1 MKIRV
6 FAKANP
12 LNPRTN
18 QPKNKMYQMKIF
30 QSKYWLFVLLI
41 GLKSVAQ
48 FSTTIPL
55 DKNVVSGKLK
65 NGMKYYVL
73 HNEFPKDRVCFYF
86 AQNVGAILENDD
98 QNGLAHFLEHMAFN
112 GTKNFEGKGII
123 DMLEKK
129 GVRFGADINAYTAQD
144 QTVYNL
150 SNVPATDSK
159 LIDSC
164 LLALHDWSGFL
175 SLKDSEID
183 AERGV
188 IREEWRTRRDSDFRL
203 RLETDKTLYK
213 GSKYAKRD
221 VIGDLNIINNFDY
234 QVLRDYY
241 KKWYRPDLQAVIV
254 VGDIDVK
261 EIEKKII
268 ETFSSIEM
276 PKNPAERY
284 YVSIPKNKGME
295 YVLAKD
301 KEAQE
306 TSIILYYK
314 KDYDKVKNNEKIRR
328 DLVNNLATDMM
339 NRRYQEFIQNN
350 ETAVLKMA
358 TGPSEVSRLT
368 NSHSL
373 YMVPKNNKTLEGFKE
388 MMIETER
395 AIRYGFT
402 QKELDRNKESVLS
415 YYENLLQNK
424 DKIDNDTFSE
434 QLVEYFLK
442 AVPFESIEAEYENI
456 KKRLASITLSE
467 INQAVKKLQTTD
479 NIVMTVTGPDKSDV
493 VYPSKEDYL
502 KIMAEVKKM
511 LLEKYKETDTDQP
524 LITAELKGSKVTK
537 ETPIEGIKGAKSYV
551 LGNGAKIVLYP
562 TTLAKDEVLFS
573 AYSLGGSSLIKT
585 EDIPSSQ
592 IAVSLVESSGL
603 GAFKSTDLKDK
614 LNGKIANVKPY
625 ITELTEGFQGSSNQ
639 KDFETLLQLLYLYF
653 EQPRFDKDSY
663 ARMLTGFSNSLENAA
678 NTNPK
683 VFKDTISQL
692 NYNHNKRVP
701 LLNEDF
707 LKRLSFEKA
716 SEIYKQRIQNAADF
730 TFVFTGNL
738 PENAI
743 ALLEKYIG
751 SITADANKKENY
763 VDNHLD
769 PAPGIAKQLLVREMN
784 VPKASVY
791 IRFVKQFPYNYKNVF
806 TMHILSELLSKKYL
820 DLIREEEGGSY
831 GVHVSNSVSRLP
843 SDEYSMTINFDSDPA
858 KEEKLTKIVYEQIA
872 LMQQKEA
879 KEEDIQSVKNTVLKA
894 RAEKVL
900 TNGFWL
906 SSLNNMILNNE
917 TFKDD
922 VIYKKTLNEI
932 TAADL
937 KAFAKEF
944 FAKPSTVEVIMK
956 SKPQVAGPQY

>member
-1 MKIRV
+1 
-6 FAKANP
+6 
-12 LNPRTN
+12 
-18 QPKNKMYQMKIF
+18 MKIF
-30 QSKYWLFVLLI
+30 QSKYWLFMLFI
-41 GLKSVAQ
+41 GFKSAAQ

-55 DKNVVSGKLK
+55 SKDVVSGKLK

-150 SNVPATDSK
+150 SNVPAADSK

-164 LLALHDWSGFL
+164 LLALHDWSGYL
-175 SLKDSEID
+175 SLKEAEID

-254 VGDIDVK
+254 VGDIDVQ

-268 ETFSSIEM
+268 ATFSSIEM

-284 YVSIPKNKGME
+284 YVSIPKNKAME

-306 TSIILYYK
+306 TAIVVYYK
-314 KDYDKVKNNEKIRR
+314 RDFDKVKNNETSRR
-328 DLVNNLATDMM
+328 DLVNNLAADMI

-350 ETAVLKMA
+350 ETSVLKMA

-368 NSHSL
+368 DSYSL
-373 YMVPKNNKTLEGFKE
+373 YVVPKNNKTAAGFKE
-388 MMIETER
+388 MMIVTER
-395 AIRYGFT
+395 AVRYGFT
-402 QKELDRNKESVLS
+402 QKELDRNKKSILS

-424 DKIDNDTFSE
+424 DKIDNDQFSE
-434 QLVEYFLK
+434 ELVEYFLK
-442 AVPFESIEAEYENI
+442 AVPFESIDTQYENI
-456 KKRLASITLSE
+456 KKRLASITIEE
-467 INQAVKKLQTTD
+467 INQAVKKLQTAD
-479 NIVMTVTGPDKSDV
+479 NIVMTVTGPDKSDI
-493 VYPSKEDYL
+493 VYPAKDEYL

-511 LLEKYKETDTDQP
+511 PLEKYKETDTDQP
-524 LITAELKGSKVTK
+524 LITSELKGSKVVK
-537 ETPIEGIKGAKSYV
+537 ETPVEGIKGAESYV

-573 AYSLGGSSLIKT
+573 AFSFGGSSLIKT

-592 IAVSLVESSGL
+592 IAVSLVENSGL

-614 LNGKIANVKPY
+614 LNGKIANAKPY
-625 ITELTEGFQGSSNQ
+625 ISELTEGFQGSSNQ
-639 KDFETLLQLLYLYF
+639 KDFETLMQLVYLYF

-663 ARMLTGFSNSLENAA
+663 ARMLTSFSNSIENAA

-683 VFKDTISQL
+683 VFQDTISQL
-692 NYNHNKRVP
+692 NYNHNRRVP
-701 LLNEDF
+701 LCDAEF

-716 SEIYKQRIQNAADF
+716 SELYKERIQNAADF

-751 SITADANKKENY
+751 SITSDAEKKENF

-769 PAPGIAKQLLVREMN
+769 PASGIAKQLLVRDMN

-843 SDEYSMTINFDSDPA
+843 SDEYSMTINFDSDPV
-858 KEEKLTKIVYEQIA
+858 KEEKLTKIVYQQIA
-872 LMQQKEA
+872 LMQQNEV

-900 TNGFWL
+900 TNSFWL
-906 SSLNNMILNNE
+906 GTLNIMLMNNDD
-917 TFKDD
+917 FKDD
-922 VIYKKTLNEI
+922 IICKKILNEI
-932 TAADL
+932 TATDI
-937 KAFAKEF
+937 KAFAEQF
-944 FAKPSTVEVIMK
+944 FTQPKTVEVVMK
-956 SKPQVAGPQY
+956 SEI

>member
-1 MKIRV
+1 
-6 FAKANP
+6 
-12 LNPRTN
+12 
-18 QPKNKMYQMKIF
+18 MKIF
-30 QSKYWLFVLLI
+30 QSKYWLFVLFL
-41 GLKSVAQ
+41 GFKSAAQ

-55 DKNVVSGKLK
+55 SKDVVSGTLK
-65 NGMKYYVL
+65 NRMKYYVL
-73 HNEFPKDRVCFYF
+73 HNEWPKDRVCFYF

-112 GTKNFEGKGII
+112 GTQNFEGKGII

-129 GVRFGADINAYTAQD
+129 GVSFGADINAYTAQD

-150 SNVPATDSK
+150 SNVPANDSK

-175 SLKDSEID
+175 SLKNTEID

-188 IREEWRTRRDSDFRL
+188 IREEWRTRRNSDFRL
-203 RLETDKTLYK
+203 RLETDKVLYK
-213 GSKYAKRD
+213 DSKYAKRD
-221 VIGDLNIINNFDY
+221 VIGDLNLINTFDY

-254 VGDIDVK
+254 VGDIDPK

-276 PKNPAERY
+276 PKNAAERY
-284 YVSIPKNKGME
+284 YVSVPKNKGIN

-306 TSIILYYK
+306 TSVVLYFK
-314 KDYDKVKNNEKIRR
+314 KDFDKVKNNETSRR
-328 DLVNNLATDMM
+328 DLVNNLCIDMM
-339 NRRYQEFIQNN
+339 NRRYKEFIQNN
-350 ETAVLKMA
+350 ETAVLNIG
-358 TGPSEVSRLT
+358 TGTSEVSRLT
-368 NSHSL
+368 NSYYL
-373 YMVPKNNKTLEGFKE
+373 YVTPKNNKTLEGFKE
-388 MMIETER
+388 MMVETER
-395 AIRYGFT
+395 AVRYGFT
-402 QKELDRNKESVLS
+402 QKELDRNKEGVLS
-415 YYENLLQNK
+415 FYENLLQNK
-424 DKIDNDTFSE
+424 DKIDNDEFSE
-434 QLVEYFLK
+434 ELVNHFLK
-442 AVPFESIEAEYENI
+442 AEPFESIETQYENV
-456 KKRLASITLSE
+456 KKRLASITLAE

-479 NIVMTVTGPDKSDV
+479 NIVMTVTGPDKNDV
-493 VYPSKEDYL
+493 VYPSKEEYVS
-502 KIMAEVKKM
+502 IMTSVKKM
-511 LLEKYKETDTDQP
+511 SLEKYKETDTDQP
-524 LITAELKGSKVTK
+524 LITAELKGSKVSK
-537 ETPIEGIKGAKSYV
+537 ETPIEGVAGAKSYV

-573 AYSLGGSSLIKT
+573 AFSFGGSSLIKT

-592 IAVSLVESSGL
+592 IAVSLVENSGL

-614 LNGKIANVKPY
+614 LNGKIVVLKPY
-625 ITELTEGFQGSSNQ
+625 ITELTEGFKGSGNQ

-653 EQPRFDKDSY
+653 EQPRFDKDAYS
-663 ARMLTGFSNSLENAA
+663 RMLTGFSNSLENSA

-683 VFKDTISQL
+683 VFQDTISQL
-692 NYNHNKRVP
+692 NYNRNKRVP
-701 LLNEDF
+701 LVNQEF

-716 SEIYKQRIQNAADF
+716 SEIYKKRIQNAADF

-738 PENAI
+738 PENVLSLI
-743 ALLEKYIG
+743 EKYIG
-751 SITADANKKENY
+751 SISSDVNKRENFT
-763 VDNHLD
+763 DNHLD
-769 PAPGIAKQLLVREMN
+769 PAPGISKELLVREMN

-806 TMHILSELLSKKYL
+806 TSHILAELLSKKYL

-831 GVHVSNSVSRLP
+831 GVHVSSVVSRLP
-843 SDEYSMTINFDSDPA
+843 SDEYSMTINFDCDPE
-858 KEEKLTKIVYEQIA
+858 KLEKLTKIVYEQIN
-872 LMQQKEA
+872 LTQKDVTKA
-879 KEEDIQSVKNTVLKA
+879 EDIESIKNTLLKA

-906 SSLNNMILNNE
+906 GNLNSMMLNNE

-922 VIYKKTLNEI
+922 VTYKKTLNEV
-932 TAADL
+932 TAEDI

-944 FAKPSTVEVIMK
+944 FAKPKTVEVIMK
-956 SKPQVAGPQY
+956 AKPQVAAPKY

>member
-1 MKIRV
+1 
-6 FAKANP
+6 
-12 LNPRTN
+12 
-18 QPKNKMYQMKIF
+18 MKIF
-30 QSKYWLFVLLI
+30 QSKYWLFVLFI
-41 GLKSVAQ
+41 GFKSVAQ
-48 FSTTIPL
+48 FSTTVPL
-55 DKNVVSGKLK
+55 SKDVVSGTLK

-73 HNEFPKDRVCFYF
+73 HNEWPKDRVCFYF

-112 GTKNFEGKGII
+112 GTQNFEGKGII

-129 GVRFGADINAYTAQD
+129 GVSFGADINAYTAQD

-150 SNVPATDSK
+150 SNVPAGDSK

-175 SLKDSEID
+175 SLKDTEID

-188 IREEWRTRRDSDFRL
+188 IREEWRTRRNSEFRL
-203 RLETDKTLYK
+203 RLETDKVLYK
-213 GSKYAKRD
+213 DSKYAKRD
-221 VIGDLNIINNFDY
+221 VIGDLNLINTFDY

-254 VGDIDVK
+254 VGDIDPAV
-261 EIEKKII
+261 IEKKII
-268 ETFSSIEM
+268 ETFSAIQM
-276 PKNPAERY
+276 PKNAAERY
-284 YVSIPKNKGME
+284 YIAVPKNKGIN

-306 TSIILYYK
+306 TSVVLYFK
-314 KDYDKVKNNEKIRR
+314 KDFDKVKNNETIRR
-328 DLVNNLATDMM
+328 DLVNNLCTDMM

-350 ETAVLKMA
+350 ETAVLNIG
-358 TGPSEVSRLT
+358 TGTSEVSRLT
-368 NSHSL
+368 NSYYL
-373 YMVPKNNKTLEGFKE
+373 YVTPKNNKTLEGFKE

-395 AIRYGFT
+395 AVRYGFT
-402 QKELDRNKESVLS
+402 QKELDRNKEAVLS
-415 YYENLLQNK
+415 SYKNSLQNK
-424 DKIDNDTFSE
+424 DKFESDGLSE
-434 QLVEYFLK
+434 ELVNYFLK
-442 AVPFESIEAEYENI
+442 AMPFESIETQYE
-456 KKRLASITLSE
+456 KAKSRLASITLAE

-479 NIVMTVTGPDKSDV
+479 NIVMTVTGPDKNDV
-493 VYPSKEDYL
+493 VYPSKEDYVS
-502 KIMAEVKKM
+502 IMASVKKM
-511 LLEKYKETDTDQP
+511 SLEKYKESDTDQP
-524 LITAELKGSKVTK
+524 LIASDLKGSKASK
-537 ETPIEGIKGAKSYV
+537 ETAIEGIAGAKSYV
-551 LGNGAKIVLYP
+551 LANGAKIVLYP

-573 AYSLGGSSLIKT
+573 AFSFGGSSLVKT

-592 IAVSLVESSGL
+592 IAVSLVENSGL

-614 LNGKIANVKPY
+614 LNGKIVDIKPY
-625 ITELTEGFQGSSNQ
+625 ITELTEGFRGSSNQ

-653 EQPRFDKDSY
+653 EQPRFDKDAY
-663 ARMLTGFSNSLENAA
+663 GRMVTGFSNSLENSA

-683 VFKDTISQL
+683 VFQDTISQL
-692 NYNHNKRVP
+692 NYNRNKRVP
-701 LLNEDF
+701 LINEEF

-738 PENAI
+738 PDNVLSLI
-743 ALLEKYIG
+743 EKYIG
-751 SITADANKKENY
+751 SIASDVNKKENF

-806 TMHILSELLSKKYL
+806 ISHILAELLSKKYL

-831 GVHVSNSVSRLP
+831 GVHVSSGLSRLP
-843 SDEYSMTINFDSDPA
+843 SDEYSMTINFDSDPE
-858 KEEKLTKIVYEQIA
+858 KVEKLTKIVYEQINVT
-872 LMQQKEA
+872 QKDVTKQDEIESI
-879 KEEDIQSVKNTVLKA
+879 KSTVLKA
-894 RAEKVL
+894 RAEKVM
-900 TNGFWL
+900 TNSFWL
-906 SSLNNMILNNE
+906 NSLNNMILNND

-922 VIYKKTLNEI
+922 VIYKKTLKEI
-932 TAADL
+932 TAEDI

-944 FAKPSTVEVIMK
+944 FANPKTVEVIMK
-956 SKPQVAGPQY
+956 SKPQVAAP

>member
-1 MKIRV
+1 MKIL
-6 FAKANP
+6 K
-12 LNPRTN
+12 
-18 QPKNKMYQMKIF
+18 
-30 QSKYWLFVLLI
+30 SKYWLFVLLI
-41 GLKSVAQ
+41 GFKSAAQ

-55 DKNVVSGKLK
+55 SKEVVSGQLK

-73 HNEFPKDRVCFYF
+73 HNEWPKDRVCFYF

-112 GTKNFEGKGII
+112 GTQNFEGKGII

-150 SNVPATDSK
+150 SNVPAGDSK

-175 SLKDSEID
+175 SLKDAEID

-188 IREEWRTRRDSDFRL
+188 IREEWRTRRNSEFRL
-203 RLETDKTLYK
+203 RLETDKILYK
-213 GSKYAKRD
+213 DSKYAKRD
-221 VIGDLNIINNFDY
+221 VIGDLNIINTFKY
-234 QVLRDYY
+234 RVLRDYY

-254 VGDIDVK
+254 VGDIDAK

-284 YVSIPKNKGME
+284 YVTVPKNKGME

-306 TSIILYYK
+306 TSVVLYFK
-314 KDYDKVKNNEKIRR
+314 RDFDKVKSNETTRR
-328 DLVNNLATDMM
+328 DLVNNLCTDMM

-350 ETAVLKMA
+350 ETSVLNIG
-358 TGPSEVSRLT
+358 TGSSEVSRLT
-368 NSHSL
+368 DSYYL
-373 YMVPKNNKTLEGFKE
+373 YVTPKNNKTLEGFKE
-388 MMIETER
+388 MMVETER
-395 AIRYGFT
+395 AVRYGFT

-415 YYENLLQNK
+415 YYENVLQNK
-424 DKIDNDTFSE
+424 DKIESDEYSE
-434 QLVEYFLK
+434 ELVNYFLK
-442 AVPFESIEAEYENI
+442 AVPFESIETQYENV
-456 KKRLASITLSE
+456 KKRLASITLAE
-467 INQAVKKLQTTD
+467 INEAVKKIQTTD
-479 NIVMTVTGPDKSDV
+479 NIVMTVTGPDKNDV
-493 VYPSKEDYL
+493 IYPSKAEYVNV
-502 KIMAEVKKM
+502 MASVKKM
-511 LLEKYKETDTDQP
+511 KLEKYKETDTDQP
-524 LITAELKGSKVTK
+524 LVTAELKGSKVEK
-537 ETPIEGIKGAKSYV
+537 EAAVEGIAGAKSYV
-551 LGNGAKIVLYP
+551 LANGAKIVLYP

-573 AYSLGGSSLIKT
+573 AFSFGGSSQIKT

-614 LNGKIANVKPY
+614 LNGKIVALQPY
-625 ITELTEGFQGSSNQ
+625 ITELTEGFKGSSNQ

-663 ARMLTGFSNSLENAA
+663 TRMLTGLSNSLENAE

-683 VFKDTISQL
+683 VFQDTISQL

-701 LLNEDF
+701 LFNQEF

-716 SEIYKQRIQNAADF
+716 SELYKQRIQNAADF

-738 PENAI
+738 PENALS
-743 ALLEKYIG
+743 LLEKYIG
-751 SITADANKKENY
+751 SITSDKNKKENFIN
-763 VDNHLD
+763 NHLD

-791 IRFVKQFPYNYKNVF
+791 IRFVKQYPYSYKNVF
-806 TMHILSELLSKKYL
+806 ASRILEELLSKKYL

-831 GVHVSNSVSRLP
+831 GVHVSSGISRKP
-843 SDEYSMTINFDSDPA
+843 SDEYSMTINFDSDPE
-858 KEEKLTKIVYEQIA
+858 KEEKLTKIVYEQID
-872 LMQQKEA
+872 LMQKNLA
-879 KEEDIQSVKNTVLKA
+879 KDEDIQSVKNTLLKS
-894 RAEKVL
+894 RAEKTL

-906 SSLNNMILNNE
+906 GNLNNMLLNDE
-917 TFKDD
+917 SFKDD
-922 VIYKKTLNEI
+922 AIYKKTLNEV
-932 TAADL
+932 TAEDIR
-937 KAFAKEF
+937 AFAKEF

-956 SKPQVAGPQY
+956 SKVKVTAPEY

>member
-1 MKIRV
+1 MKIS
-6 FAKANP
+6 K
-12 LNPRTN
+12 
-18 QPKNKMYQMKIF
+18 
-30 QSKYWLFVLLI
+30 SKYWLFTLVI
-41 GLKSVAQ
+41 GFKSFAQ

-55 DKNVVSGKLK
+55 SKDVVSGQLK

-112 GTKNFEGKGII
+112 GTQNFEGKGII

-188 IREEWRTRRDSDFRL
+188 IREEWRTRRNSDFRL
-203 RLETDKTLYK
+203 RLETDKILYK

-221 VIGDLNIINNFDY
+221 VIGDLNIINNFEY

-254 VGDIDVK
+254 VGDIDAK

-268 ETFSSIEM
+268 ATFSSIEM
-276 PKNPAERY
+276 PKNAAERY
-284 YVSIPKNKGME
+284 YVSVPNNKGME

-306 TSIILYYK
+306 TSVVLYFK
-314 KDYDKVKNNEKIRR
+314 RDFDKVKSNETVRR
-328 DLVNNLATDMM
+328 DLVANLCIDMM

-350 ETAVLKMA
+350 ETAVLNIG
-358 TGPSEVSRLT
+358 TGFSEVSRLT
-368 NSHSL
+368 DSYYL
-373 YMVPKNNKTLEGFKE
+373 YVTPKNNKTLEGFKQ

-395 AIRYGFT
+395 AVRYGFT

-415 YYENLLQNK
+415 YYENVLQNK
-424 DKIDNDTFSE
+424 DKIESDEFSE
-434 QLVEYFLK
+434 ELVNYFLK
-442 AVPFESIEAEYENI
+442 AAPFESIETQYENI
-456 KKRLASITLSE
+456 KKRLATITLAE
-467 INQAVKKLQTTD
+467 VNQAVKKIQTTD

-493 VYPSKEDYL
+493 IYPTKAEYANV
-502 KIMAEVKKM
+502 MALVKKM
-511 LLEKYKETDTDQP
+511 KLDKYKETDTDQP
-524 LITAELKGSKVTK
+524 LVTAELKGSKVAK
-537 ETPIEGIKGAKSYV
+537 ESAIEGIAGAKSYV
-551 LGNGAKIVLYP
+551 LENGAKVVLYP
-562 TTLAKDEVLFS
+562 TTLAKDEILFS
-573 AYSLGGSSLIKT
+573 AFSFGGSSLIKT

-614 LNGKIANVKPY
+614 LNGKIVDLKPY
-625 ITELTEGFQGSSNQ
+625 ITELTEGFKGSSNQ
-639 KDFETLLQLLYLYF
+639 KDFETLLQMLYLYF

-663 ARMLTGFSNSLENAA
+663 TRMLTSFSNSLENAA
-678 NTNPK
+678 NSNPK
-683 VFKDTISQL
+683 VFQDTISQL

-701 LLNEDF
+701 LVNQEF

-716 SEIYKQRIQNAADF
+716 SELYKQRIQNAADF

-743 ALLEKYIG
+743 SLLEKYIG
-751 SITADANKKENY
+751 SISSDENKKESY

-791 IRFVKQFPYNYKNVF
+791 IRFSKQFPYTYKNVF
-806 TMHILSELLSKKYL
+806 TSRILEELLSKKYL

-831 GVHVSNSVSRLP
+831 GVHVSSGITRKP
-843 SDEYSMTINFDSDPA
+843 SDEYSMTINFDSDPD
-858 KEEKLTKIVYEQIA
+858 KEEKLTKIIYEQID
-872 LMQQKEA
+872 LMQKNLA
-879 KEEDIQSVKNTVLKA
+879 KTEDIQSVKNTLLKG

-900 TNGFWL
+900 TNSFWL
-906 SSLNNMILNNE
+906 GNLNNMLINNE
-917 TFKDD
+917 SFNDD
-922 VIYKKTLNEI
+922 VIYKKTLNEV
-932 TAADL
+932 TAEDV

-956 SKPQVAGPQY
+956 SKAKITAPEY

>member
-1 MKIRV
+1 M
-6 FAKANP
+6 
-12 LNPRTN
+12 
-18 QPKNKMYQMKIF
+18 
-30 QSKYWLFVLLI
+30 LFI
-41 GLKSVAQ
+41 GFKSAAQ

-55 DKNVVSGKLK
+55 SKDVVSGKLK

-150 SNVPATDSK
+150 SNVPAADSK
-159 LIDSC
+159 LIDYC
-164 LLALHDWSGFL
+164 LLALHDWSGYL
-175 SLKDSEID
+175 SLKEAEID

-254 VGDIDVK
+254 VGDIDVQ

-268 ETFSSIEM
+268 ATFSSIEM

-284 YVSIPKNKGME
+284 YVSIPKNKAME

-306 TSIILYYK
+306 TAIVVYYK
-314 KDYDKVKNNEKIRR
+314 RDFDKVKNNETSRR
-328 DLVNNLATDMM
+328 DLVNNLAADMI

-350 ETAVLKMA
+350 ETSVLKMA

-368 NSHSL
+368 DSYSL
-373 YMVPKNNKTLEGFKE
+373 YVVPKNNKTAAGFKE
-388 MMIETER
+388 MMIVTER
-395 AIRYGFT
+395 AVRYGFT
-402 QKELDRNKESVLS
+402 QKELDRNKESILS

-424 DKIDNDTFSE
+424 DKIDNDQFSE
-434 QLVEYFLK
+434 ELVEYFLK
-442 AVPFESIEAEYENI
+442 AVPFESIDTQYENI
-456 KKRLASITLSE
+456 KKRLASITIEE
-467 INQAVKKLQTTD
+467 INQAVKKLQTAD
-479 NIVMTVTGPDKSDV
+479 NIVMTVTGPDKSDI
-493 VYPSKEDYL
+493 VYPAKDEYL

-511 LLEKYKETDTDQP
+511 PLEKYKETDTDQP
-524 LITAELKGSKVTK
+524 LITSELKGSKVVK
-537 ETPIEGIKGAKSYV
+537 ETPVEGIKGAESYV

-573 AYSLGGSSLIKT
+573 AFSFGGSSLIKT

-592 IAVSLVESSGL
+592 IAVSLVENSGL

-614 LNGKIANVKPY
+614 LNGKIANAKPY
-625 ITELTEGFQGSSNQ
+625 ISELTEGFQGSSNQ
-639 KDFETLLQLLYLYF
+639 KDFETLLQLVYLYF

-663 ARMLTGFSNSLENAA
+663 ARMLTSFSNSIENAA

-683 VFKDTISQL
+683 VFQDTISQL
-692 NYNHNKRVP
+692 NYNHNRRVP
-701 LLNEDF
+701 LFDAEF

-716 SEIYKQRIQNAADF
+716 SELYKERIQNAADF

-751 SITADANKKENY
+751 SITSNAEKKENF

-769 PAPGIAKQLLVREMN
+769 PASGIAKQLLVRDMN

-843 SDEYSMTINFDSDPA
+843 SDEYSMTINFDSDPV
-858 KEEKLTKIVYEQIA
+858 KEEKLTKIVYQQIA
-872 LMQQKEA
+872 LMQQNEV

-900 TNGFWL
+900 TNSFWL
-906 SSLNNMILNNE
+906 GTLNSMLMNNDD
-917 TFKDD
+917 FKDD
-922 VIYKKTLNEI
+922 IICKKILNEI
-932 TAADL
+932 TATDI
-937 KAFAKEF
+937 KAFAKQF
-944 FAKPSTVEVIMK
+944 FTQPKTVEVVMK
-956 SKPQVAGPQY
+956 SEI

>member
-1 MKIRV
+1 MKIS
-6 FAKANP
+6 K
-12 LNPRTN
+12 
-18 QPKNKMYQMKIF
+18 
-30 QSKYWLFVLLI
+30 SKYWLFTLVI
-41 GLKSVAQ
+41 GFKSFAQ

-55 DKNVVSGKLK
+55 SKDVVSGQLK

-112 GTKNFEGKGII
+112 GTQNFEGKGII

-175 SLKDSEID
+175 LLKDSEID

-188 IREEWRTRRDSDFRL
+188 IREEWRTRRNSDFRL
-203 RLETDKTLYK
+203 RLETDKILYK

-221 VIGDLNIINNFDY
+221 VIGDLNIINNFEY

-254 VGDIDVK
+254 VGDIDAK

-268 ETFSSIEM
+268 ATFSSIEM
-276 PKNPAERY
+276 PKNAAERY
-284 YVSIPKNKGME
+284 YVSVPNNKGME

-306 TSIILYYK
+306 TSVVLYFK
-314 KDYDKVKNNEKIRR
+314 RDFDKVKSNETVRR
-328 DLVNNLATDMM
+328 DLVNNLCIDMM

-350 ETAVLKMA
+350 ETSVLNIG
-358 TGPSEVSRLT
+358 TGSSEVSRLT
-368 NSHSL
+368 DSYYL
-373 YMVPKNNKTLEGFKE
+373 YVTPKNNKTLEGFKQ

-395 AIRYGFT
+395 AVRYGFT

-415 YYENLLQNK
+415 YYENVLQNK
-424 DKIDNDTFSE
+424 DKIESDEFSE
-434 QLVEYFLK
+434 ELVNYFLK
-442 AVPFESIEAEYENI
+442 AAPFESIETQYENI
-456 KKRLASITLSE
+456 KKRLATITLAE
-467 INQAVKKLQTTD
+467 VNQAVKKIQTTD

-493 VYPSKEDYL
+493 IYPTK
-502 KIMAEVKKM
+502 AEYENVMTSVKKM
-511 LLEKYKETDTDQP
+511 KLDKYKETNTDQP
-524 LITAELKGSKVTK
+524 LVTAELKGSKVSK
-537 ETPIEGIKGAKSYV
+537 ETAIEGIAGAKSYV
-551 LGNGAKIVLYP
+551 LENGAKIVLYP

-573 AYSLGGSSLIKT
+573 AFSFGGSSLIKT

-614 LNGKIANVKPY
+614 LNGKIVDLKPY
-625 ITELTEGFQGSSNQ
+625 ISELTEGFKGSSNQ
-639 KDFETLLQLLYLYF
+639 KDFETLLQMLYLYF

-663 ARMLTGFSNSLENAA
+663 TRMLTSFSNSLENAA
-678 NTNPK
+678 NSNPK
-683 VFKDTISQL
+683 VFQDTISQL

-701 LLNEDF
+701 LVNQEF
-707 LKRLSFEKA
+707 LKRLSFETA
-716 SEIYKQRIQNAADF
+716 SQLYKQRIQNAADF

-743 ALLEKYIG
+743 SLLEKYIG
-751 SITADANKKENY
+751 SISSNENKKENY

-769 PAPGIAKQLLVREMN
+769 PALGIAKQLLVREMN

-791 IRFVKQFPYNYKNVF
+791 IRFSKQFPYTYKNVF
-806 TMHILSELLSKKYL
+806 TSRILEELLSKKYL

-831 GVHVSNSVSRLP
+831 GVHVSSGVTRKP
-843 SDEYSMTINFDSDPA
+843 SDEYSMTINFDSDPD
-858 KEEKLTKIVYEQIA
+858 KEEKLTKIIYDQID
-872 LMQQKEA
+872 LMQKNLA
-879 KEEDIQSVKNTVLKA
+879 KVEDIQSVKNTLLKG
-894 RAEKVL
+894 RAEKIL
-900 TNGFWL
+900 TNSFWL
-906 SSLNNMILNNE
+906 GNLNNMLLNDE
-917 TFKDD
+917 SFKDD
-922 VIYKKTLNEI
+922 AIYKKTLNEV
-932 TAADL
+932 TAEDVR
-937 KAFAKEF
+937 AFAKEF

-956 SKPQVAGPQY
+956 SKAKITAPEY

>member
-1 MKIRV
+1 MKIS
-6 FAKANP
+6 K
-12 LNPRTN
+12 
-18 QPKNKMYQMKIF
+18 
-30 QSKYWLFVLLI
+30 SKYLLFGLFI
-41 GLKSVAQ
+41 GFKSFAQ

-55 DKNVVSGKLK
+55 SKDVVSGQLK

-112 GTKNFEGKGII
+112 GTQNFEGKGII

-188 IREEWRTRRDSDFRL
+188 IREEWRTRRNSDFRL
-203 RLETDKTLYK
+203 RLETDKILYK

-221 VIGDLNIINNFDY
+221 VIGDLNIINNFEY

-254 VGDIDVK
+254 VGDIDAK

-268 ETFSSIEM
+268 ATFSSIEM
-276 PKNPAERY
+276 PKNAVERY
-284 YVSIPKNKGME
+284 YVSVPNNKGME

-306 TSIILYYK
+306 TSVVLYFK
-314 KDYDKVKNNEKIRR
+314 RDFDKVKSNETVRR
-328 DLVNNLATDMM
+328 DLVTNLCIDMM

-350 ETAVLKMA
+350 ETSVLNI
-358 TGPSEVSRLT
+358 GSGSSEVSRLT
-368 NSHSL
+368 DSYYL
-373 YMVPKNNKTLEGFKE
+373 YVTPKNNKTLEGFKQ

-395 AIRYGFT
+395 AVRYGFT

-415 YYENLLQNK
+415 FYENLLQNK
-424 DKIDNDTFSE
+424 DKIESDEFSE
-434 QLVEYFLK
+434 ELVNYFLK
-442 AVPFESIEAEYENI
+442 AAPFESIETQYENI
-456 KKRLASITLSE
+456 KKRLATITLAE
-467 INQAVKKLQTTD
+467 VNQAVKKIQTTD

-493 VYPSKEDYL
+493 IYPTKAEYENV
-502 KIMAEVKKM
+502 MALVKKM
-511 LLEKYKETDTDQP
+511 KLDKYKETNTDQP
-524 LITAELKGSKVTK
+524 LVTAELKGSKVVK
-537 ETPIEGIKGAKSYV
+537 ETTIDGIAGAKSYV
-551 LGNGAKIVLYP
+551 LENGAKIVLYP

-573 AYSLGGSSLIKT
+573 AFSFGGSSLIKT

-592 IAVSLVESSGL
+592 IAVSLVENSGL

-614 LNGKIANVKPY
+614 LNGKIANIKPY
-625 ITELTEGFQGSSNQ
+625 ISELTEGFQGSSNQ

-663 ARMLTGFSNSLENAA
+663 DRMLTSFSNSLENAA
-678 NTNPK
+678 NSNPK
-683 VFKDTISQL
+683 VFQDTISQL

-701 LLNEDF
+701 LVNQEF
-707 LKRLSFEKA
+707 LKRLSFETA
-716 SEIYKQRIQNAADF
+716 SQLYKQRIQNAADF

-743 ALLEKYIG
+743 SLLEKYIG
-751 SITADANKKENY
+751 SISSNENKKENY

-769 PAPGIAKQLLVREMN
+769 PALGIAKQLLVREMN

-791 IRFVKQFPYNYKNVF
+791 IRFSKQFPYTYKNVF
-806 TMHILSELLSKKYL
+806 TSRILEELLSKKYL

-831 GVHVSNSVSRLP
+831 GVHVSSGVTRKP
-843 SDEYSMTINFDSDPA
+843 SDEYSMTINFDSDPD
-858 KEEKLTKIVYEQIA
+858 KEEKLTKIIYEQID
-872 LMQQKEA
+872 LMQKNLA
-879 KEEDIQSVKNTVLKA
+879 KAEDIQSVKNTLLKG

-900 TNGFWL
+900 TNSFWL
-906 SSLNNMILNNE
+906 GNLNNMLINNE
-917 TFKDD
+917 SFNDD
-922 VIYKKTLNEI
+922 VIYKKTLNEV
-932 TAADL
+932 TAEDVR
-937 KAFAKEF
+937 AFAKEF

-956 SKPQVAGPQY
+956 SKAKITAPEY

>member
-1 MKIRV
+1 
-6 FAKANP
+6 
-12 LNPRTN
+12 
-18 QPKNKMYQMKIF
+18 MKIF
-30 QSKYWLFVLLI
+30 HSKYWLLALFI
-41 GLKSVAQ
+41 GFKSAAQ
-48 FSTTIPL
+48 FTSTIPL
-55 DKNVVSGKLK
+55 SKDVVSGQLK

-129 GVRFGADINAYTAQD
+129 GVSFGKDINAYTAQD

-150 SNVPATDSK
+150 SNVPANDSK

-175 SLKDSEID
+175 SLKEAEID

-188 IREEWRTRRDSDFRL
+188 IREEWRTRRNSDFRL

-254 VGDIDVK
+254 VGDIDAK

-284 YVSIPKNKGME
+284 YVSVPKNKGME

-306 TSIILYYK
+306 TSIVVYYK
-314 KDYDKVKNNEKIRR
+314 KEYDKVKNNETIRR
-328 DLVNNLATDMM
+328 DLVNNLCTDMM

-350 ETAVLKMA
+350 ETAVLGIG
-358 TGPSEVSRLT
+358 TGISEVSRLT
-368 NSHSL
+368 NSYYL
-373 YMVPKNNKTLEGFKE
+373 YVTPKNNKTLEGFKE
-388 MMIETER
+388 MMIETEK
-395 AIRYGFT
+395 AVRYGFT
-402 QKELDRNKESVLS
+402 QKELDRNKEAVLS
-415 YYENLLQNK
+415 SYENLLKNK
-424 DKIDNDTFSE
+424 DKFESDELSE
-434 QLVEYFLK
+434 ELVEYFLK
-442 AVPFESIEAEYENI
+442 AIPFESIETQYENV

-467 INQAVKKLQTTD
+467 INQAVKKLQTAD

-493 VYPSKEDYL
+493 VYPTKEDYL

-511 LLEKYKETDTDQP
+511 PLEKYKETDTDQP
-524 LITAELKGSKVTK
+524 LIAADLNGSKVIK
-537 ETPIEGIKGAKSYV
+537 EDPIEGIKGAKSYV

-562 TTLAKDEVLFS
+562 TTLAKDEILFS
-573 AYSLGGSSLIKT
+573 AFSFGGSSLVKT
-585 EDIPSSQ
+585 ADIPSSQ
-592 IAVSLVESSGL
+592 IAVSLVENSGL
-603 GAFKSTDLKDK
+603 GNFKSTDLKDK

-625 ITELTEGFQGSSNQ
+625 ISELTEGFQGSSNQ
-639 KDFETLLQLLYLYF
+639 KDFETLLQLVYLYF

-663 ARMLTGFSNSLENAA
+663 GRMLTGFENSLENTA

-683 VFKDTISQL
+683 VFQDTISQL

-701 LLNEDF
+701 LFNEEF

-716 SEIYKQRIQNAADF
+716 SELYKERIQNAADF

-743 ALLEKYIG
+743 SLLEKYIG
-751 SITADANKKENY
+751 SIKSDADKKENF

-769 PAPGIAKQLLVREMN
+769 PASGIAKQLLVREMN

-831 GVHVSNSVSRLP
+831 GVHVSNSVNRLP
-843 SDEYSMTINFDSDPA
+843 SDEYSMTINFDSDPE

-872 LMQQKEA
+872 LMQQKEVN
-879 KEEDIQSVKNTVLKA
+879 EDDIQSIKNTVLKG

-900 TNGFWL
+900 NNGFWM
-906 SSLNNMILNNE
+906 SSLNNMIMNNE

-922 VIYKKTLNEI
+922 AVYKKTLNEI
-932 TAADL
+932 TTADL

-956 SKPQVAGPQY
+956 SKTDSKATQY

>member
-1 MKIRV
+1 
-6 FAKANP
+6 
-12 LNPRTN
+12 
-18 QPKNKMYQMKIF
+18 MKIF
-30 QSKYWLFVLLI
+30 QSKYWLFALFI
-41 GLKSVAQ
+41 GFKSVAQ

-55 DKNVVSGKLK
+55 SKDVVSGKLK

-175 SLKDSEID
+175 SLKEAEID

-213 GSKYAKRD
+213 DSKYAKRD
-221 VIGDLNIINNFDY
+221 VIGDLNIINKFDY

-254 VGDIDVK
+254 VGDIDAK

-268 ETFSSIEM
+268 ETFSSIEI
-276 PKNPAERY
+276 PKNAAERY

-306 TSIILYYK
+306 TAIILYYK
-314 KDYDKVKNNEKIRR
+314 KEYDKVKNNETIRR
-328 DLVNNLATDMM
+328 DLVNNLATDMI

-350 ETAVLKMA
+350 ETSVLKMA

-368 NSHSL
+368 NSYSL
-373 YMVPKNNKTLEGFKE
+373 YVVPKNNKTAAGFKE
-388 MMIETER
+388 MMVETER
-395 AIRYGFT
+395 AIRFGFT

-424 DKIDNDTFSE
+424 DKIDNDEFSE

-442 AVPFESIEAEYENI
+442 AVPFESIETQYEDI
-456 KKRLASITLSE
+456 KVKLASITLAE

-493 VYPSKEDYL
+493 VYPTKEDYL
-502 KIMAEVKKM
+502 KIIAEVKKM
-511 LLEKYKETDTDQP
+511 PLEKYKETNTDQP
-524 LITAELKGSKVTK
+524 LITAELKGSKVVK
-537 ETPIEGIKGAKSYV
+537 ETPVEGINGAKSYV
-551 LGNGAKIVLYP
+551 LANGAKIVLYP

-573 AYSLGGSSLIKT
+573 AFSFGGSSLMKT

-603 GAFKSTDLKDK
+603 GTFRSTDLSDK
-614 LNGKIANVKPY
+614 LNGKIVSLKPY
-625 ITELTEGFQGSSNQ
+625 ITELTEGFKGSSNQ

-653 EQPRFDKDSY
+653 EQPKFDKDAYS
-663 ARMLTGFSNSLENAA
+663 RMLTGFSNSLENAA

-683 VFKDTISQL
+683 VFQDTISQL
-692 NYNHNKRVP
+692 NYNRNQRVP
-701 LLNEDF
+701 LFNEAF
-707 LKRLSFEKA
+707 LKQLSFEKA
-716 SEIYKQRIQNAADF
+716 SELYKERIQNAADF

-738 PENAI
+738 PENALS
-743 ALLEKYIG
+743 LLEKYVG
-751 SITADANKKENY
+751 SISSDVNKKENF

-769 PAPGIAKQLLVREMN
+769 PAPGVAKQLLVREMN

-791 IRFVKQFPYNYKNVF
+791 IRFVKQFPYTYKNVF
-806 TMHILSELLSKKYL
+806 TLHILSELLSKRYL

-831 GVHVSNSVSRLP
+831 GVHVGNSVTRLP
-843 SDEYSMTINFDSDPA
+843 SDEYSMTINFDSDPE
-858 KEEKLTKIVYEQIA
+858 KEEKLTKIVYEQID
-872 LMQQKEA
+872 LMQKKEA
-879 KEEDIQSVKNTVLKA
+879 KEEDIQSVKNTILKG

-906 SSLNNMILNNE
+906 SNLNNMMLNKE

-944 FAKPSTVEVIMK
+944 FAKPKTVEVIMK
-956 SKPQVAGPQY
+956 SKPGAEAPQY

>member
-1 MKIRV
+1 
-6 FAKANP
+6 
-12 LNPRTN
+12 
-18 QPKNKMYQMKIF
+18 MKIF
-30 QSKYWLFVLLI
+30 QSKYWLFMLFI
-41 GLKSVAQ
+41 GFKSAAQ

-55 DKNVVSGKLK
+55 SKDVVSGKLK

-150 SNVPATDSK
+150 SNVPAADSK
-159 LIDSC
+159 LIDYC
-164 LLALHDWSGFL
+164 LLALHDWSGYL
-175 SLKDSEID
+175 SLKEAEID

-254 VGDIDVK
+254 VGDIDVQ

-268 ETFSSIEM
+268 ATFSSIEM

-284 YVSIPKNKGME
+284 YVSIPKNKAME

-306 TSIILYYK
+306 TAIVVYYK
-314 KDYDKVKNNEKIRR
+314 RDFDKVKNNETSRR
-328 DLVNNLATDMM
+328 DLVNNLAADMI

-350 ETAVLKMA
+350 ETSVLKMA

-368 NSHSL
+368 DSYSL
-373 YMVPKNNKTLEGFKE
+373 YVVPKNNKTAAGFKE
-388 MMIETER
+388 MMIVTER
-395 AIRYGFT
+395 AVRYGFT
-402 QKELDRNKESVLS
+402 QKELDRNKESILS

-424 DKIDNDTFSE
+424 DKIDNDQFSE
-434 QLVEYFLK
+434 ELVEYFLK
-442 AVPFESIEAEYENI
+442 AVPFESIDTQYENI
-456 KKRLASITLSE
+456 KKRLASITIEE
-467 INQAVKKLQTTD
+467 INQAVKKLQTAD
-479 NIVMTVTGPDKSDV
+479 NIVMTVTGPDKSDI
-493 VYPSKEDYL
+493 VYPAKDEYL

-511 LLEKYKETDTDQP
+511 PLEKYKETDTDQP
-524 LITAELKGSKVTK
+524 LITSELKGSKVVK
-537 ETPIEGIKGAKSYV
+537 ETPVEGIKGAESYV

-573 AYSLGGSSLIKT
+573 AFSFGGSSLIKT

-592 IAVSLVESSGL
+592 IAVSLVENSGL

-614 LNGKIANVKPY
+614 LNGKIANAKPY
-625 ITELTEGFQGSSNQ
+625 ISELTEGFQGSSNQ
-639 KDFETLLQLLYLYF
+639 KDFETLLQLVYLYF

-663 ARMLTGFSNSLENAA
+663 ARMLTSFSNSIENAA

-683 VFKDTISQL
+683 VFQDTISQL
-692 NYNHNKRVP
+692 NYNHNRRVP
-701 LLNEDF
+701 LFDAEF

-716 SEIYKQRIQNAADF
+716 SELYKERIQNAADF

-751 SITADANKKENY
+751 SITSNAEKKENF

-769 PAPGIAKQLLVREMN
+769 PASGIAKQLLVRDMN

-843 SDEYSMTINFDSDPA
+843 SDEYSMTINFDSDPV
-858 KEEKLTKIVYEQIA
+858 KEEKLTKIVYQQIA
-872 LMQQKEA
+872 LMQQNEV

-900 TNGFWL
+900 TNSFWL
-906 SSLNNMILNNE
+906 GTLNSMLMNNDD
-917 TFKDD
+917 FKDD
-922 VIYKKTLNEI
+922 IICKKILNEI
-932 TAADL
+932 TATDI
-937 KAFAKEF
+937 KAFAKQF
-944 FAKPSTVEVIMK
+944 FTQPKTVEVVMK
-956 SKPQVAGPQY
+956 SEI

>member
-1 MKIRV
+1 
-6 FAKANP
+6 
-12 LNPRTN
+12 
-18 QPKNKMYQMKIF
+18 MKIF
-30 QSKYWLFVLLI
+30 QSKYWLLVLFI
-41 GLKSVAQ
+41 GFKSTAQ

-55 DKNVVSGKLK
+55 SKDVVSGKLK

-73 HNEFPKDRVCFYF
+73 HNEWPKDRVCFYF

-112 GTKNFEGKGII
+112 GTQNFEGKGII

-150 SNVPATDSK
+150 SNVPSTDTK

-175 SLKDSEID
+175 LLKDAEID

-188 IREEWRTRRDSDFRL
+188 IREEWRTRRNSDFRL
-203 RLETDKTLYK
+203 RLETDKVLYK

-221 VIGDLNIINNFDY
+221 VIGDLNIINTFDY

-254 VGDIDVK
+254 VGDIDPK

-276 PKNPAERY
+276 PKKPAQRY
-284 YVSIPKNKGME
+284 YVSVPKNKGME

-306 TSIILYYK
+306 TNVVLYYK
-314 KDYDKVKNNEKIRR
+314 KDFDKVKNNETIRR
-328 DLVNNLATDMM
+328 DLVTNLCTDMI

-350 ETAVLKMA
+350 ETSVLKMG
-358 TGPSEVSRLT
+358 TGSSEVSRLT
-368 NSHSL
+368 DSHYL
-373 YMVPKNNKTLEGFKE
+373 YVTPKNNKTKEGFRE

-395 AIRYGFT
+395 AVRYGFT
-402 QKELDRNKESVLS
+402 QKELDRNKEGVLS
-415 YYENLLQNK
+415 FYENVLQNK
-424 DKIDNDTFSE
+424 DKIDNDEFSE
-434 QLVEYFLK
+434 ELVNHFLK
-442 AVPFESIEAEYENI
+442 AAPFESIETQYENI
-456 KKRLASITLSE
+456 KTRLASITLADV
-467 INQAVKKLQTTD
+467 NQAVKKIQTVD
-479 NIVMTVTGPDKSDV
+479 NVVMTVTGPDKSDV
-493 VYPSKEDYL
+493 VYPSKADYEA
-502 KIMAEVKKM
+502 IIAAVKKM
-511 LLEKYKETDTDQP
+511 PLEKYKESDTDQP
-524 LITAELKGSKVTK
+524 LIKEELKGSKAEK
-537 ETPIEGIKGAKSYV
+537 ETAVEGIAGAKSYV
-551 LGNGAKIVLYP
+551 LSNGAKIVLYP

-573 AYSLGGSSLIKT
+573 AFSFGGSSLIKT
-585 EDIPSSQ
+585 EDIPSAQ

-603 GAFKSTDLKDK
+603 GAFKSTDLSDK

-625 ITELTEGFQGSSNQ
+625 ITELTEGFKGSSNQ
-639 KDFETLLQLLYLYF
+639 KDFETLLQLTYLYF
-653 EQPRFDKDSY
+653 EEPRFDKDSY
-663 ARMLTGFSNSLENAA
+663 SRMVTNFSNSLENAM

-683 VFKDTISQL
+683 VFQDTISQL
-692 NYNHNKRVP
+692 NYNRNKRVP
-701 LLNEDF
+701 LINEDF
-707 LKRLSFEKA
+707 IKQLSFEKA
-716 SEIYKQRIQNAADF
+716 SELYKQRIQNAADF

-738 PENAI
+738 PENALSLI
-743 ALLEKYIG
+743 EKYIG
-751 SITADANKKENY
+751 SISSDINKKENFT
-763 VDNHLD
+763 DNHLE
-769 PAPGIAKQLLVREMN
+769 PAKGTSKQLLVREMN

-791 IRFVKQFPYNYKNVF
+791 IRFVNQFPYTYKNVF
-806 TMHILSELLSKKYL
+806 TLHILSELLSKKYL

-831 GVHVSNSVSRLP
+831 GVHVGSGVSKLP
-843 SDEYSMTINFDSDPA
+843 SDEYSMTINFDSDPE

-872 LMQQKEA
+872 LIQKNGA
-879 KEEDIQSVKNTVLKA
+879 KEEDIQSIKNTVLKS
-894 RAEKVL
+894 RAEKVM

-906 SSLNNMILNNE
+906 GSLNNMMLNNE

-922 VIYKKTLNEI
+922 AIYKKTLNEI

-937 KAFAKEF
+937 KAFAKQF
-944 FAKPSTVEVIMK
+944 FTKPSTVEVIMK
-956 SKPQVAGPQY
+956 SKPEGVAPQY

>member
-1 MKIRV
+1 
-6 FAKANP
+6 
-12 LNPRTN
+12 
-18 QPKNKMYQMKIF
+18 MKIF
-30 QSKYWLFVLLI
+30 QSKYWLFILLI
-41 GLKSVAQ
+41 GFKSAAQ

-55 DKNVVSGKLK
+55 SKDVVSGQLK

-112 GTKNFEGKGII
+112 GTQNFEGKGII

-150 SNVPATDSK
+150 SNVPAADSK

-188 IREEWRTRRDSDFRL
+188 IREEWRTRRNSDFRL

-221 VIGDLNIINNFDY
+221 VIGDLNIINNFEY

-241 KKWYRPDLQAVIV
+241 KKWYRPDLQSVIV

-268 ETFSSIEM
+268 ATFSSIEM

-284 YVSIPKNKGME
+284 YVSVPNNKGME

-306 TSIILYYK
+306 TSVVLYFK
-314 KDYDKVKNNEKIRR
+314 RDFDKVKSNETVRR
-328 DLVNNLATDMM
+328 DLVNNLCIDMM

-350 ETAVLKMA
+350 ETAVLNIG
-358 TGPSEVSRLT
+358 TGSSEVSRLT
-368 NSHSL
+368 DSYYL
-373 YMVPKNNKTLEGFKE
+373 YVTPKNNKTLEGFKQ

-395 AIRYGFT
+395 AVRYGFT

-415 YYENLLQNK
+415 FYENLLQNK
-424 DKIDNDTFSE
+424 DKIESDEFSE
-434 QLVEYFLK
+434 ELVNYFLK
-442 AVPFESIEAEYENI
+442 AAPFESIETQYENI
-456 KKRLASITLSE
+456 KKRLAAITLTE
-467 INQAVKKLQTTD
+467 VNQAVKKIQTAD
-479 NIVMTVTGPDKSDV
+479 NIVMTVTGPDKNDV
-493 VYPSKEDYL
+493 IYPAKAEYL
-502 KIMAEVKKM
+502 NVMASVKNMK
-511 LLEKYKETDTDQP
+511 LDKYKETNTDQP
-524 LITAELKGSKVTK
+524 LVAAELKGSKVTK
-537 ETPIEGIKGAKSYV
+537 ESAIDGIAGAKSYA
-551 LGNGAKIVLYP
+551 LANGAKIVLYP

-573 AYSLGGSSLIKT
+573 AFSFGGSSLIKT

-592 IAVSLVESSGL
+592 IAVSLVENSGL

-614 LNGKIANVKPY
+614 LNGKIVDLKPY
-625 ITELTEGFQGSSNQ
+625 ITELTEGFKGSSNQ
-639 KDFETLLQLLYLYF
+639 KDFETLLQMLYLYF
-653 EQPRFDKDSY
+653 EQPRFDKDAY
-663 ARMLTGFSNSLENAA
+663 DRMLTSFSNSLENAA
-678 NTNPK
+678 NSNPK
-683 VFKDTISQL
+683 VFQDTISRL
-692 NYNHNKRVP
+692 NYNYNKRVP
-701 LLNEDF
+701 LVNKEF
-707 LKRLSFEKA
+707 LKQLNFEKA
-716 SEIYKQRIQNAADF
+716 SQLYKQRIQNAADF

-738 PENAI
+738 PEK
-743 ALLEKYIG
+743 ALSLVEKYIG
-751 SITADANKKENY
+751 SISSDENKKENY

-769 PAPGIAKQLLVREMN
+769 PAPGIAKQLLIRDMN

-791 IRFVKQFPYNYKNVF
+791 IRFSKQFPYTYKNVF
-806 TMHILSELLSKKYL
+806 TSRILEELLSKKYL

-831 GVHVSNSVSRLP
+831 GVHVSSGISRKP
-843 SDEYSMTINFDSDPA
+843 SDEYSMTINFDSDPE
-858 KEEKLTKIVYEQIA
+858 KEQKLTEIIYEQIG
-872 LMQQKEA
+872 LMQRNLA
-879 KEEDIQSVKNTVLKA
+879 KAEDIQSVKNTLLKA
-894 RAEKVL
+894 RSEKIL

-906 SSLNNMILNNE
+906 GNLNNMLINDESFN
-917 TFKDD
+917 DD
-922 VIYKKTLNEI
+922 AVYKKTLNEV
-932 TAADL
+932 TPEDVR
-937 KAFAKEF
+937 AFAKEF

-956 SKPQVAGPQY
+956 SKPQAAKSEY

>member
-1 MKIRV
+1 MKIS
-6 FAKANP
+6 K
-12 LNPRTN
+12 
-18 QPKNKMYQMKIF
+18 
-30 QSKYWLFVLLI
+30 SKYLLFGLFI
-41 GLKSVAQ
+41 GFKSFAQ

-55 DKNVVSGKLK
+55 SKDVVSGQLK

-112 GTKNFEGKGII
+112 GTQNFEGKGII

-188 IREEWRTRRDSDFRL
+188 IREEWRTRRNSDFRL
-203 RLETDKTLYK
+203 RLETDKILYK

-221 VIGDLNIINNFDY
+221 VIGDLNIINNFEY

-254 VGDIDVK
+254 VGDIDAK

-268 ETFSSIEM
+268 ATFSSIEM
-276 PKNPAERY
+276 PKNAAERY
-284 YVSIPKNKGME
+284 YVSVPNNKGME

-306 TSIILYYK
+306 TSVVLYFK
-314 KDYDKVKNNEKIRR
+314 RDFDKVKSNETVRR
-328 DLVNNLATDMM
+328 DLVTNLCIDMM

-350 ETAVLKMA
+350 ETAVLNIG
-358 TGPSEVSRLT
+358 TGSSEVSRLT
-368 NSHSL
+368 DSYYL
-373 YMVPKNNKTLEGFKE
+373 YVTPKNNKTLEGFKQ

-395 AIRYGFT
+395 AVRYGFT

-415 YYENLLQNK
+415 YYENVLQNK
-424 DKIDNDTFSE
+424 DKIESDEFSE
-434 QLVEYFLK
+434 ELVNYFLK
-442 AVPFESIEAEYENI
+442 AAPFESIETQYENI
-456 KKRLASITLSE
+456 KKRLATITLAE
-467 INQAVKKLQTTD
+467 VNQAVKKIQTAD
-479 NIVMTVTGPDKSDV
+479 NIVMTVTGPDKNDV
-493 VYPSKEDYL
+493 VYPSKAEYENV
-502 KIMAEVKKM
+502 MASVKKM
-511 LLEKYKETDTDQP
+511 KLDKYQETNTDQP
-524 LITAELKGSKVTK
+524 LVTAELKGSKVSK
-537 ETPIEGIKGAKSYV
+537 ETAIEGIAGAKSYV
-551 LGNGAKIVLYP
+551 LTNGAKIVLYP
-562 TTLAKDEVLFS
+562 TTLAKDEILFS
-573 AYSLGGSSLIKT
+573 AFSFGGSSLIKT

-614 LNGKIANVKPY
+614 LNGKIANIKPY
-625 ITELTEGFQGSSNQ
+625 ISELTEGFQGSSNQ
-639 KDFETLLQLLYLYF
+639 KDFETLLQMLYLYF

-663 ARMLTGFSNSLENAA
+663 TRMLTSFSNSLENAA
-678 NTNPK
+678 NSNPK
-683 VFKDTISQL
+683 VFQDTISQL

-701 LLNEDF
+701 LVNQEF

-716 SEIYKQRIQNAADF
+716 SQLYKQRIQNAADF

-743 ALLEKYIG
+743 SLLEKYIG
-751 SITADANKKENY
+751 SISSDENKKENY

-791 IRFVKQFPYNYKNVF
+791 IRFSKQFPYTYKNVF
-806 TMHILSELLSKKYL
+806 TSRILEELLSKKYL

-831 GVHVSNSVSRLP
+831 GVHVSSGITRKP
-843 SDEYSMTINFDSDPA
+843 SDEYSMTINFDSDPD
-858 KEEKLTKIVYEQIA
+858 KEEKLTKIIYEQID
-872 LMQQKEA
+872 LMQKNLA
-879 KEEDIQSVKNTVLKA
+879 KTEDIQSVKNTLLKG

-900 TNGFWL
+900 TNSFWL
-906 SSLNNMILNNE
+906 GNLNNMLINNE
-917 TFKDD
+917 SFNDD
-922 VIYKKTLNEI
+922 VIYKKTLNEV
-932 TAADL
+932 TAEDVR
-937 KAFAKEF
+937 AFAKEF

-956 SKPQVAGPQY
+956 SKAKITAPEY

>member
-1 MKIRV
+1 MKIS
-6 FAKANP
+6 K
-12 LNPRTN
+12 
-18 QPKNKMYQMKIF
+18 
-30 QSKYWLFVLLI
+30 SKYLLFGLFI
-41 GLKSVAQ
+41 GFKSIAQ

-55 DKNVVSGKLK
+55 SKDVVSGQLK

-112 GTKNFEGKGII
+112 GTQNFEGKGII

-150 SNVPATDSK
+150 SNVPSTDSK

-188 IREEWRTRRDSDFRL
+188 IREEWRTRRNSDFRL
-203 RLETDKTLYK
+203 RLETDKILYK

-221 VIGDLNIINNFDY
+221 VIGDLNIINNFEY

-254 VGDIDVK
+254 VGDIDAK

-268 ETFSSIEM
+268 ATFSSIEM

-284 YVSIPKNKGME
+284 YISVPNNKGME

-306 TSIILYYK
+306 TNVVLYYK
-314 KDYDKVKNNEKIRR
+314 RDFDKVKSAETVRR
-328 DLVNNLATDMM
+328 DLVTNLCIDMM

-350 ETAVLKMA
+350 ETAVLNIG

-368 NSHSL
+368 DSYYL
-373 YMVPKNNKTLEGFKE
+373 YVTPKNNKTLEGFKQ

-395 AIRYGFT
+395 AVRYGFT

-415 YYENLLQNK
+415 FYENLLQNK
-424 DKIDNDTFSE
+424 DKIESDEFSE
-434 QLVEYFLK
+434 ELVNYFLK
-442 AVPFESIEAEYENI
+442 AMPFESIETQFENI
-456 KKRLASITLSE
+456 KKRLATITLAE
-467 INQAVKKLQTTD
+467 VNQAVKKIQTTD
-479 NIVMTVTGPDKSDV
+479 NIVMTVTGPDKNDV
-493 VYPSKEDYL
+493 VYPSKAEYENV
-502 KIMAEVKKM
+502 MASVKKM
-511 LLEKYKETDTDQP
+511 KLDKYKETNTDQP
-524 LITAELKGSKVTK
+524 LISAELKGSKVAK
-537 ETPIEGIKGAKSYV
+537 ETAIDGITGAKSYV
-551 LGNGAKIVLYP
+551 LANGAKIVLYP

-573 AYSLGGSSLIKT
+573 AFSFGGSSLIKT

-639 KDFETLLQLLYLYF
+639 KDFETLLQLIYLYF

-663 ARMLTGFSNSLENAA
+663 DRMLTSFSNSLENAA
-678 NTNPK
+678 NSNPK
-683 VFKDTISQL
+683 VFQDTISRL

-701 LLNEDF
+701 LVNKEF
-707 LKRLSFEKA
+707 LKQLNFEKA
-716 SEIYKQRIQNAADF
+716 SQLYKERIQNAADF

-738 PENAI
+738 PENALS
-743 ALLEKYIG
+743 LLEKYIG
-751 SITADANKKENY
+751 SISSDENKKENY

-769 PAPGIAKQLLVREMN
+769 PAPGVSKQLLIREMN

-791 IRFVKQFPYNYKNVF
+791 IRFSKQFPYTYKNVF
-806 TMHILSELLSKKYL
+806 TSRILEELLSKKYL

-831 GVHVSNSVSRLP
+831 GVHVSSGVTRKP
-843 SDEYSMTINFDSDPA
+843 SDEYSITINFDSDPD
-858 KEEKLTKIVYEQIA
+858 KEEKLTKIIYEQID
-872 LMQQKEA
+872 LMQKNLA
-879 KEEDIQSVKNTVLKA
+879 KAEDIQSVKNTLLKG

-900 TNGFWL
+900 TNNFWL
-906 SSLNNMILNNE
+906 GNLNNMLINNE
-917 TFKDD
+917 SFNDD
-922 VIYKKTLNEI
+922 VIYKKTLNEV
-932 TAADL
+932 TAEDVR
-937 KAFAKEF
+937 AFAAAF

-956 SKPQVAGPQY
+956 SKPQSAKAEY

>member
-1 MKIRV
+1 
-6 FAKANP
+6 
-12 LNPRTN
+12 
-18 QPKNKMYQMKIF
+18 MKIF

-41 GLKSVAQ
+41 GFKSVAQ
-48 FSTTIPL
+48 FSTTVPL
-55 DKNVVSGKLK
+55 SKDVVSGKLK
-65 NGMKYYVL
+65 NGMKYYIL

-112 GTKNFEGKGII
+112 GTQNFEGKGII

-159 LIDSC
+159 LVDSC

-175 SLKDSEID
+175 LLKDAEID

-268 ETFSSIEM
+268 ATFSSIEM
-276 PKNPAERY
+276 PKNPTERY

-306 TSIILYYK
+306 TSIVLYYK
-314 KDYDKVKNNEKIRR
+314 KDYDKVKNKETIRR
-328 DLVNNLATDMM
+328 DLVNNLCTDMI

-368 NSHSL
+368 NSYSL
-373 YMVPKNNKTLEGFKE
+373 YVVPKNNKTAEGFKE

-442 AVPFESIEAEYENI
+442 AVPFESIETEYENI
-456 KKRLASITLSE
+456 KTRLASISLAE

-493 VYPSKEDYL
+493 VYPTKEDYL

-511 LLEKYKETDTDQP
+511 PLEKYKETDTNQP
-524 LITAELKGSKVTK
+524 LIIAELKGSKVTK
-537 ETPIEGIKGAKSYV
+537 ETSIERVKGAKSYV

-603 GAFKSTDLKDK
+603 GVFKSTDLKDK

-625 ITELTEGFQGSSNQ
+625 ISELTEGFQGSSNQ
-639 KDFETLLQLLYLYF
+639 KDFETLLQLVYLYF

-683 VFKDTISQL
+683 VFQDTISQL

-701 LLNEDF
+701 LLNEEF

-716 SEIYKQRIQNAADF
+716 SEIYKERIQNAADF

-751 SITADANKKENY
+751 SITSDANKKENY

-872 LMQQKEA
+872 LMQQKEV

-906 SSLNNMILNNE
+906 SSLNNMILHNE

-956 SKPQVAGPQY
+956 SKPQVAGPEY

>member
-1 MKIRV
+1 
-6 FAKANP
+6 
-12 LNPRTN
+12 
-18 QPKNKMYQMKIF
+18 MKIF

-41 GLKSVAQ
+41 GFKSAAQ
-48 FSTTIPL
+48 FSTTVPL
-55 DKNVVSGKLK
+55 SKEVVSGKLK
-65 NGMKYYVL
+65 NGMKYYIL
-73 HNEFPKDRVCFYF
+73 HNEWPKDRVCFYF

-112 GTKNFEGKGII
+112 GTQNFEGKGII

-129 GVRFGADINAYTAQD
+129 GVSFGADINAYTAQD

-150 SNVPATDSK
+150 SNVPADDSK

-175 SLKDSEID
+175 SLKDAEID

-188 IREEWRTRRDSDFRL
+188 IREEWRTRRNSDFRL
-203 RLETDKTLYK
+203 RLETDKVLYK
-213 GSKYAKRD
+213 DSKYAKRD
-221 VIGDLNIINNFDY
+221 VIGDLNLINTFDY

-254 VGDIDVK
+254 VGDIDPAA
-261 EIEKKII
+261 IEKKII

-276 PKNPAERY
+276 PKNAAERY
-284 YVSIPKNKGME
+284 YVSVPKNKGIN

-306 TSIILYYK
+306 TNVVLYFK
-314 KDYDKVKNNEKIRR
+314 KDFDKVKSNETIRR
-328 DLVNNLATDMM
+328 DLVNNLCIDMM

-350 ETAVLKMA
+350 ETAVLGIG
-358 TGPSEVSRLT
+358 TGSSEVSRLT
-368 NSHSL
+368 DSYYL
-373 YMVPKNNKTLEGFKE
+373 FVTPKNNKTLEGFKE

-395 AIRYGFT
+395 AIRYGFS
-402 QKELDRNKESVLS
+402 QKELDRNKEAVLS
-415 YYENLLQNK
+415 SYENLLKNK
-424 DKIDNDTFSE
+424 DKFENDALSE
-434 QLVEYFLK
+434 ELVNYFLK
-442 AVPFESIEAEYENI
+442 AIPFENIETQYENV
-456 KKRLASITLSE
+456 KKRLASITLTE
-467 INQAVKKLQTTD
+467 INQAVKKLQSTD
-479 NIVMTVTGPDKSDV
+479 NIVMTVTGPDKNDV
-493 VYPSKEDYL
+493 VYPSKEDYIS
-502 KIMAEVKKM
+502 IMTSVKKM
-511 LLEKYKETDTDQP
+511 PLDKYKETDTDKP
-524 LITAELKGSKVTK
+524 LIATELKGSKATK
-537 ETPIEGIKGAKSYV
+537 ETPIEGIAGAKSYV

-573 AYSLGGSSLIKT
+573 AFSFGGSSLVKT
-585 EDIPSSQ
+585 EDIPSAQ

-603 GAFKSTDLKDK
+603 GTFKSTDLKDK
-614 LNGKIANVKPY
+614 LNGKIVDIKPY
-625 ITELTEGFQGSSNQ
+625 ITELTEGFRGSSNQ

-653 EQPRFDKDSY
+653 EAPRFDKDSY
-663 ARMLTGFSNSLENAA
+663 TRMLTGFSNSLENTL

-683 VFKDTISQL
+683 VFQDTISQL
-692 NYNHNKRVP
+692 NYNHSKRVP
-701 LLNEDF
+701 LLNEEF

-716 SEIYKQRIQNAADF
+716 SEIYKERIQNAADF

-738 PENAI
+738 PENTL

-751 SITADANKKENY
+751 SITSNANKKENF

-769 PAPGIAKQLLVREMN
+769 PASGVAKKLLVREMN

-858 KEEKLTKIVYEQIA
+858 KEERLTKIVYEQID
-872 LMQQKEA
+872 LIQKNA
-879 KEEDIQSVKNTVLKA
+879 PKEEDIQSVKNTLLKA
-894 RAEKVL
+894 RAEKTM
-900 TNGFWL
+900 TNSFWL
-906 SSLNNMILNNE
+906 GNLNNMMLNNE
-917 TFKDD
+917 SFKDD
-922 VIYKKTLNEI
+922 AVYKKTLNEV
-932 TAADL
+932 TAEDI

-956 SKPQVAGPQY
+956 SKTQVAAPQY

>member
-1 MKIRV
+1 
-6 FAKANP
+6 
-12 LNPRTN
+12 
-18 QPKNKMYQMKIF
+18 MKIF

-41 GLKSVAQ
+41 GFKSVAQ
-48 FSTTIPL
+48 FSTTVPL

-129 GVRFGADINAYTAQD
+129 GVSFGKDINAYTAQD

-150 SNVPATDSK
+150 SNVPANDSK

-188 IREEWRTRRDSDFRL
+188 IREEWRTRRNSEFRL
-203 RLETDKTLYK
+203 RLETDKILYK
-213 GSKYAKRD
+213 DSKYAIRD
-221 VIGDLNIINNFDY
+221 VIGDLNLINTFDY
-234 QVLRDYY
+234 QVLREYY

-254 VGDIDVK
+254 VGDIDAK

-276 PKNPAERY
+276 PKNAAERY
-284 YVSIPKNKGME
+284 YVSVPKNKGMN

-306 TSIILYYK
+306 TNVVLYFK
-314 KDYDKVKNNEKIRR
+314 KDFDKVKSSETIRR
-328 DLVNNLATDMM
+328 DLVNNLCTDMI

-350 ETAVLKMA
+350 ETAVLGIG
-358 TGPSEVSRLT
+358 TGTSEVSRLT
-368 NSHSL
+368 DSYYL
-373 YMVPKNNKTLEGFKE
+373 YVTPKNNKTLDGFKE
-388 MMIETER
+388 MMIETEK
-395 AIRYGFT
+395 AVRYGFT
-402 QKELDRNKESVLS
+402 QKELDRNKEAVLS
-415 YYENLLQNK
+415 SYENLLKNK
-424 DKIDNDTFSE
+424 DKFESDALSE
-434 QLVEYFLK
+434 ELVNYFLK
-442 AVPFESIEAEYENI
+442 ATPFESIETQYEDV
-456 KKRLASITLSE
+456 KTRLASITLSE
-467 INQAVKKLQTTD
+467 INQAVKKLQTND
-479 NIVMTVTGPDKSDV
+479 NVVMLVTGPDKRDV
-493 VYPSKEDYL
+493 VYPSKENYL

-511 LLEKYKETDTDQP
+511 PLEKYRETNTDQP
-524 LITAELKGSKVTK
+524 LITEELKGSKVVN
-537 ETPIEGIKGAKSYV
+537 ETPIEGIKGAKSYI
-551 LGNGAKIVLYP
+551 LANGAKIVLYP

-573 AYSLGGSSLIKT
+573 AFSFGGSSLIKT
-585 EDIPSSQ
+585 EDIPPSN
-592 IAVSLVESSGL
+592 IAVSLVENSGL

-639 KDFETLLQLLYLYF
+639 KDFEILLQLVYLYF

-663 ARMLTGFSNSLENAA
+663 TRMLTSYSNSLENAA

-683 VFKDTISQL
+683 VFQDTISQL

-701 LLNEDF
+701 LFNEDF
-707 LKRLSFEKA
+707 LKQLSFEKA
-716 SEIYKQRIQNAADF
+716 SELYKERIQNAADF

-751 SITADANKKENY
+751 SITADANKKENF

-769 PAPGIAKQLLVREMN
+769 PASGVAKQLLVREMN

-843 SDEYSMTINFDSDPA
+843 SEEYSMSINFDSDPE

-872 LMQQKEA
+872 LMQQKEV
-879 KEEDIQSVKNTVLKA
+879 KEDDIQSIKNTLLKA

-900 TNGFWL
+900 NNGFWL
-906 SSLNNMILNNE
+906 NSLNNIILNNE

-956 SKPQVAGPQY
+956 SKSQVTAPK